1 MDVITD
7 SMDMNLSKFWE
18 ILKDREPDLL
28 QSMRSQRVKYNLV
41 FEQQQEIS
49 SLIPYIA
56 GGHVKW

>member
-7 SMDMNLSKFWE
+7 SMDMDLSKFWE
-18 ILKDREPDLL
+18 ILKDREPGLL